1 MCKARFASARRE
13 QAVRSTTSI
22 ILGLGLALLVY
33 AAAALAQPQFPA
45 LSGRVVDN
53 AGLLGQNT
61 KFRLTQLM
69 QQHEQETSNQLVVV
83 TVPDLQGLTI
93 EEYGY
98 QLGRHWQIGQKGKD
112 NGALLIVA
120 PNERK
125 VRIEVGYGLEG
136 ALTDALSANIIHTKI
151 LPQFRTGDFDGGVT
165 AGVESIISAIKNE
178 YVAEPA
184 EDDGDNRLAILI
196 GLFLI
201 LIMLQLFGG
210 ALLGAPADSRNYRRG
225 RYGGYYGGGGF
236 GGGFGGG
243 GFGGGGFGGGGGGFG
258 GGGASGGW

>member
-1 MCKARFASARRE
+1 MRATLFAIGHREHAART
-13 QAVRSTTSI
+13 AVA
-22 ILGLGLALLVY
+22 LALGLALLVCT
-33 AAAALAQPQFPA
+33 AITLAQPKFPA

-53 AGLLGQNT
+53 AGLLRRDT
-61 KFRLTQLM
+61 TFRLTELM
-69 QQHEQETSNQLVVV
+69 QQHEQETTNQIVVV

-112 NGALLIVA
+112 NGALLIIA
-120 PNERK
+120 PSERK

-184 EDDGDNRLAILI
+184 EEEGENRMALLL

-243 GFGGGGFGGGGGGFG
+243 GFGGGFGGGGGGFG

>member
-1 MCKARFASARRE
+1 MPIRLRAPGPTAACLFALA
-13 QAVRSTTSI
+13 
-22 ILGLGLALLVY
+22 ALLY
-33 AAAALAQPQFPA
+33 AAGALADIQFPT

-53 AGLLGQNT
+53 AKLLSPDTEYQ
-61 KFRLTQLM
+61 LTELM
-69 QQHEQETSNQLVVV
+69 QQHEEQTGNQLVVV
-83 TVPDLQGLTI
+83 TLPDLQGLTV

-98 QLGRHWQIGQKGKD
+98 QLGRHWKIGQEDRD

-120 PNERK
+120 PDERQ

-151 LPQFRTGDFDGGVT
+151 LPRFKNGDFDGGVT
-165 AGVESIISAIKNE
+165 AGVESMIAAIGDE
-178 YVAEPA
+178 YVAEPT
-184 EDDGDNRLAILI
+184 ESGGDRRLALLV
-196 GLFLI
+196 GLFL
-201 LIMLQLFGG
+201 LLVMLQLFGSSVL
-210 ALLGAPADSRNYRRG
+210 ATPASGRYRRG

-243 GFGGGGFGGGGGGFG
+243 GPGGGFGGGGGGFG

>member
-1 MCKARFASARRE
+1 M
-13 QAVRSTTSI
+13 RSPRITL
-22 ILGLGLALLVY
+22 ILLTL
-33 AAAALAQPQFPA
+33 AALICAASTLADVQFPI
-45 LSGRVVDN
+45 LSGRVVDRAN
-53 AGLLGQNT
+53 LLSKQT
-61 KFRLTQLM
+61 QYHLTELL
-69 QQHEQETSNQLVVV
+69 QQHEDQTSNQLVVV

-98 QLGRHWQIGQKGKD
+98 QLGRHWKIGQEGKD
-112 NGALLIVA
+112 NGVLLIVA

-151 LPQFRTGDFDGGVT
+151 LPRFKTGDFDGGVT
-165 AGVESIISAIKNE
+165 AGVESIIAAVKNE
-178 YVAEPA
+178 YVAEPTDS
-184 EDDGDNRLAILI
+184 DDNHRLALLV
-196 GLFLI
+196 GLFL
-201 LIMLQLFGG
+201 LLVMLQLFG
-210 ALLGAPADSRNYRRG
+210 ASVLGGPAGGGTYRRG

-243 GFGGGGFGGGGGGFG
+243 GGGFGGGGGGFG